1 MLDKLW
7 QRLDNFYTALL
18 EAEAELGN
26 DKPKDLIYQLD
37 GLLSSVRD
45 HMQAIEQAQ
54 EEAPG
59 IAREI
64 LG

>member
-1 MLDKLW
+1 MLDQLW
-7 QRLDNFYTALL
+7 ERLDNFYTALL

-37 GLLSSVRD
+37 ALLSSVRD

-54 EEAPG
+54 EEAPS

-64 LG
+64 LE